1 MYFVDRSKIESTLQ
15 YLEQLLADYHKET
28 IDTPMKR
35 LGLERCVQ
43 MTIESIVDVGN
54 MMIDGFIMRDPGSYD
69 DIIDI
74 LIDESVLPEGQEQAY
89 KSVISIRKQLVR
101 EYTDMD
107 HEVLQNMMNEHIT
120 IFHDF
125 SDHIRRYLHE
135 ELGPISAFSNE
146 DQ

>member
-15 YLEQLLADYHKET
+15 YLEQLLVDYKNEAV
-28 IDTPMKR
+28 DTPLKR

-54 MMIDGFIMRDPGSYD
+54 MMIDGFIMRDPGSYE

-74 LIDESVLPEGQEQAY
+74 LIDETVLPESEEEAY
-89 KSVISIRKQLVR
+89 KAVIAIRKQLVR
-101 EYTDMD
+101 EYTDMNHD
-107 HEVLQNMMNEHIT
+107 ELQQMMNEHVT
-120 IFHDF
+120 ILEDF
-125 SDHIRRYLHE
+125 SHYIRRYLNE